1 MSIWI
6 KFGTLNTTTMARTVQ
21 ECNDYLVTQLVAQLG
36 SIGITINPNTWSAR
50 NLLRAVCYTFAV
62 AQSLSEQLQDIQIA
76 KMQEILEKSA
86 SGSAKWLQ
94 DAVFRFQY
102 SAATP
107 QYLTNVG
114 GVVEYPIVIPSLRIV
129 TACSVTSNFANQ
141 VLVKVAKGTT
151 LTTLTSPEVTALQAY
166 VLLKGTAGISYV
178 VSSTASDKIRIE
190 GSIYYQGIYA
200 SVINTNVITALNTY
214 LANLSKT
221 NFGGDIKVSDL
232 ETLIRQIEGVNDVV
246 FERVSCRLNSQ
257 TVLNGVDL
265 VLAGDWVLRKYTSGA
280 GYLVEETTASHTF
293 TDTLTFIAE

>member
-1 MSIWI
+1 MA
-6 KFGTLNTTTMARTVQ
+6 ARTVQ

-50 NLLRAVCYTFAV
+50 NLLRAICYTFAV
-62 AQSLSEQLQDIQIA
+62 AQSLAEQLQDIQIA
-76 KMQEILEKSA
+76 KMQDILEKSA
-86 SGSAKWLQ
+86 SGSAKWIQ

-102 SAATP
+102 SSATP

-114 GVVEYPIVIPSLRIV
+114 GVVQYPVVIPSLQIV
-129 TACSVTSNFANQ
+129 TACSVSTNFANQ

-178 VSSTASDKIRIE
+178 VSSSASDKIRIE

-214 LANLSKT
+214 LTNLSKT

-246 FERVSCRLNSQ
+246 FERVSCRLDGAA
-257 TVLNGVDL
+257 VLTGVDL
-265 VLAGDWVLRKYTSGA
+265 VLAGDWILRKYTSGA
-280 GYLVEETTASHTF
+280 GYLVQETTASHTF

>member
-1 MSIWI
+1 
-6 KFGTLNTTTMARTVQ
+6 MARTVQ

-200 SVINTNVITALNTY
+200 SVINTNVITTLNTY

>member
-1 MSIWI
+1 
-6 KFGTLNTTTMARTVQ
+6 MARTVQ
-21 ECNDYLVTQLVAQLG
+21 ECNTYIVTNLVTQFAAV
-36 SIGITINPNTWSAR
+36 GITITPTLWSTR
-50 NLLRAVCYTFAV
+50 NFLRLICYTFAI
-62 AQSLSEQLQDIQIA
+62 AQSLLEQLQDIAIA
-76 KMQEILEKSA
+76 KMQVIQDASA
-86 SGSAKWLQ
+86 AGSAKWIQ
-94 DAVFRFQY
+94 DAAFKFQY
-102 SAATP
+102 SATTP
-107 QYLTNVG
+107 QYLVTVS
-114 GVVEYPIVIPSLRIV
+114 GVVQYPLINETLRIV
-129 TACSVTSNFANQ
+129 TACSVSTNFANQ

-246 FERVSCRLNSQ
+246 FERVSCRLDGSA
-257 TVLNGVDL
+257 VLTGVDL

-280 GYLVEETTASHTF
+280 GYLIQETTAGHTF

>member
-1 MSIWI
+1 
-6 KFGTLNTTTMARTVQ
+6 MARTVQ

-62 AQSLSEQLQDIQIA
+62 AQSLAEQLQDIQIA
-76 KMQEILEKSA
+76 KMQAILEKSA

-107 QYLTNVG
+107 QYLTNVN

-129 TACSVTSNFANQ
+129 TACSVTTNFANQ

-151 LTTLTSPEVTALQAY
+151 LTTLTSPELTALQAY

-200 SVINTNVITALNTY
+200 SVINNNVINALNTY

-246 FERVSCRLNSQ
+246 FERVSCRLNGSS
-257 TVLNGVDL
+257 VLTGVDL

-280 GYLVEETTASHTF
+280 GYLVEETTAGHTF
-293 TDTLTFIAE
+293 TDTLTFIPE